1 MKLEFTM
8 TPVTQALPEPNRAVL
23 IRYFKGNRNA
33 LGNGRKGVFLTQG
46 YLEQRMGTSI
56 WYDYTSRQL
65 QNVGSKGSKNQVE
78 SWAYIKYTI

>member
-8 TPVTQALPEPNRAVL
+8 TPVTEALPEPNRAVL
-23 IRYFKGNRNA
+23 VRYHKGNRFA
-33 LGNGRKGVFLTQG
+33 AGTGRKGVFLTQG

-65 QNVGSKGSKNQVE
+65 QNVGAKGSKNQVIAW
-78 SWAYIKYTI
+78 SYIDYTK